1 MTDLT
6 TAHRLL
12 DLTRLNDGDTET
24 EIKKAKKGTDL
35 FSSIDGTG
43 VGLDGLRLQP
53 LELEV
58 LEKRLVVLLEIR
70 LG

>member
-1 MTDLT
+1 MI
-6 TAHRLL
+6 
-12 DLTRLNDGDTET
+12 
-24 EIKKAKKGTDL
+24 EIGAEAA
-35 FSSIDGTG
+35 DGTG